1 MSEDWAEGH
10 DMRALPPDPLTAQR
24 YFNCHNCGARG
35 HIDANGVTS
44 GDAAHN
50 PCSSTKE
57 S

>member
-44 GDAAHN
+44 GDAVHN
-50 PCSSTKE
+50 PCSNPKE